1 MYAAAYLLNAPG
13 TQQLLVWGGAEARQ
27 LAGHAA
33 GLVAERHWLS
43 TAADA
48 WRAAAGDLQHA
59 AGELAGQLTALDGW
73 HSAAA
78 EAFQAAHLASCDRLG
93 ALAQTYGAVGDT
105 LAGAADDAGRVHAAL
120 LASMQ
125 AAGEAVRLLADG
137 VRAGGAAQAVV
148 AAWLPRCRA
157 LLDAW
162 STRADQVAA
171 TLAALHGAT
180 QQPGYTPREQREQCH
195 AAGGGS
201 ADTLTR

>member
-1 MYAAAYLLNAPG
+1 MYAAAYLLDAPG

-48 WRAAAGDLQHA
+48 WRAAAGDLHHA
-59 AGELAGQLTALDGW
+59 AGELAGQVTALGGW
-73 HSAAA
+73 QSAAA
-78 EAFQAAHLASCDRLG
+78 EAFRAAHLASCDRLD
-93 ALAQTYGAVGDT
+93 ALAQTYGAIGAT

-125 AAGEAVRLLADG
+125 AAGAAVRLLADG
-137 VRAGGAAQAVV
+137 VSAGGAAQAVV
-148 AAWLPRCRA
+148 AAWLRRCRA

-162 STRADQVAA
+162 SARADQATA
-171 TLAALHGAT
+171 TLAAL
-180 QQPGYTPREQREQCH
+180 
-195 AAGGGS
+195 AAGVHPPR
-201 ADTLTR
+201 AA